1 MADGRQGKGGQ
12 ARGQHSPIEIMK
24 NNKDEQEDKNRDD
37 DGTRDCCR
45 DRKGLIVAHG
55 AMGNDG

>member
-1 MADGRQGKGGQ
+1 MDDTVADGRQGKGG
-12 ARGQHSPIEIMK
+12 HEIMK

-45 DRKGLIVAHG
+45 DREGLIVAHG
-55 AMGNDG
+55 AMGDDE